1 MTSVRQNE
9 IVISDKDDRKKTTT
23 FTSYRKFYVDS
34 PDFKKFWQYHTLEQK
49 LDILFHPVWG
59 VIYVRTGQELDK
71 AGPIWPTSVK
81 KKMHVPEVL
90 ARMGSLEK
98 LEFAEER
105 LLRSMT

>member
-1 MTSVRQNE
+1 M
-9 IVISDKDDRKKTTT
+9 
-23 FTSYRKFYVDS
+23 
-34 PDFKKFWQYHTLEQK
+34 LEQK

-71 AGPIWPTSVK
+71 AGLIWPTSVK